1 MRLQHGLLI
10 AFEGVDKSGK
20 DTQVDELAKRL
31 IMEGHD
37 VITIDFPSY
46 DTPSGQ
52 AIRAILDDIHPL
64 DTVDNSYE
72 VQALYAINRYEQQTR
87 IETALMQG
95 KVVICNRY
103 IYSGVV
109 YGASTGIDPQW
120 VLNIQHSLVQPDI
133 TVVLDIDFE
142 EYKNRCKNFDTLDS
156 FEGNEKAIKNA
167 IELYRLFSEQNEFIL
182 LDGKGSVEEIAEMV
196 LHNVKL
202 KVAEMEE

>member
-1 MRLQHGLLI
+1 MELKHGLLI
-10 AFEGVDKSGK
+10 AFEGVDCSGK

-31 IMEGHD
+31 IMEGFE

-64 DTVDNSYE
+64 NVRDNPHE
-72 VQALYAINRYEQQTR
+72 VQALYAINRYEQQAR

-103 IYSGVV
+103 IYSAVT
-109 YGASTGIDPQW
+109 YGASTGLDTAW
-120 VLNIQHSLVQPDI
+120 TLGIQHSLVQPDI
-133 TVVLDIDFE
+133 TIVLDIDFE
-142 EYKNRCKNFDTLDS
+142 EYKKRSRNRESLDAYES
-156 FEGNEKAIKNA
+156 NEQAIKTV
-167 IELYRLFSEQNEFIL
+167 IDLYRLFSEQNEFIL
-182 LDGKGSVEEIAEMV
+182 LDGKGEIEEIADMV
-196 LHNVKL
+196 LHNIKL